1 MKTTLTCDI
10 EYNPELTDPEGLA
23 SAMDRLMETVL
34 STPGIMEEYGDP
46 KIGEFFVA
54 RAAGSSPKPG
64 LNSVAAAI
72 HKPGARRRWVIYDLD
87 ADCLLNTRTY
97 DTYQNAADDASQVDD
112 VLILQVVIQAISG

>member
-34 STPGIMEEYGDP
+34 STPGIMAEYGDP

-54 RAAGSSPKPG
+54 HAPEVPEAW
-64 LNSVAAAI
+64 LEQ
-72 HKPGARRRWVIYDLD
+72 RR
-87 ADCLLNTRTY
+87 
-97 DTYQNAADDASQVDD
+97 
-112 VLILQVVIQAISG
+112 GGHP